1 MNVQK
6 GAQSS
11 SRLRSDKMSVKVIK
25 WDDLDESVRA
35 SLLAMAAK
43 PGHKNAAQFV
53 RMAFCHLPI
62 ISVRLENPS
71 IPRLSITVEGADNIV
86 YLSYIGYERLMRI
99 VRSLEPVSGL
109 SSAAE
114 A

>member
-1 MNVQK
+1 MNLQK
-6 GAQSS
+6 GASS
-11 SRLRSDKMSVKVIK
+11 SKVPSDKMNIKVIK
-25 WDDLDESVRA
+25 WDYLDESVRG

-43 PGHKNAAQFV
+43 PGHKNANQFV
-53 RMAFCHLPI
+53 RMACCHLPI

-71 IPRLSITVEGADNIV
+71 IPRLSITVEGPDNVV

-99 VRSLEPVSGL
+99 VKSLEPVSGL